1 LDEVVRRFEEVTGH
15 FDGDV
20 GWSVFDVGF
29 TYAKLAHGYTCFLV
43 ELYCC
48 FNKVLYCYL
57 QLIFA
62 FGLRPIE
69 LNIVSVFLHKST
81 VIYNIF
87 NIKEICM
94 YYFVVDLPKTEIKY
108 IFN

>member
-81 VIYNIF
+81 SYEHHESQYWQYYDHEVIRL
-87 NIKEICM
+87 ELLSM
-94 YYFVVDLPKTEIKY
+94 DV
-108 IFN
+108 